1 MERSQIYIDAHF
13 VRSILPKHY
22 SVSESKKTPGS
33 IHCKSRI
40 GLTVKDDEAW
50 EHIIQAIRKQFGS
63 RFQEVYH
70 NTCTNHCDF
79 IVYLKN
85 KA

>member
-1 MERSQIYIDAHF
+1 MSQIDKDIRF
-13 VRSILPKHY
+13 MTLLLPMHY
-22 SVSESKKTPGS
+22 AVSESKKTPGS
-33 IHCKSRI
+33 IHCKSSI
-40 GLTVKDDEAW
+40 GFPVKDDEAW

>member
-1 MERSQIYIDAHF
+1 MKMSQIDKDIRF
-13 VRSILPKHY
+13 MKLLLPMHY
-22 SVSESKKTPGS
+22 SVLESKKTTGS
-33 IHCKSRI
+33 VHCKSSI
-40 GLTVKDDEAW
+40 GLTVKDNEFW
-50 EHIIQAIRKQFGS
+50 EQIIKDIKKHFGK